1 MRPNRTSKT
10 AYGLL
15 RRSAWGTATNK
26 KNKANKAF
34 FYDAQWQKNFGDK
47 NAGRRNTESGF
58 LTELN
63 CKISKERPTLRSEAG
78 KLGAKVTIRK
88 QRINLTGMFSKKT
101 QIQRKGNL
109 VRWGI
114 MIKNVRVP
122 YKKLSSDFIDYY
134 LEYENPFIKI

>member
-1 MRPNRTSKT
+1 M
-10 AYGLL
+10 A
-15 RRSAWGTATNK
+15 
-26 KNKANKAF
+26 
-34 FYDAQWQKNFGDK
+34 KNFGDK

-58 LTELN
+58 LAELN
-63 CKISKERPTLRSEAG
+63 CKISKERPTLRSETG

-109 VRWGI
+109 VRWEI

-134 LEYENPFIKI
+134 LEYGNPFIKI